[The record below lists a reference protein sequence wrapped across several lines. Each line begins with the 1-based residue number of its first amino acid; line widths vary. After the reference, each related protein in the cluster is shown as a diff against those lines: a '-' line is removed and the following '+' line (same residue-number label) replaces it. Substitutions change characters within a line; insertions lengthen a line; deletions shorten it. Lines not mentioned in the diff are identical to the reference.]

1 MTRSINGGRPMR
13 VLIAD
18 DEPLARKG
26 LRKLLSHE
34 TGVEVVAECA
44 DGIEAVERIQET
56 KPDAAFLDIRMPGI
70 DGFGVV
76 EAIGAGKMPVT
87 VFVTAYDHH
96 ALKAFEVH
104 AVDYLLKPVTA
115 ERLRV
120 AVERAAAMLGA
131 ADRRLIEGRIESLI
145 RAVRPQGGT
154 PAGTPAGTMERFVI
168 RSVGKVSI
176 VPVGEVE
183 WIEADGDYVRLH
195 TAGKVHLHRERMSVL
210 EESLDPAEFIRIH
223 RSTIVRIGRITE
235 LRPLLNGD
243 HLVVLR
249 SGEQLSLSR
258 TLRDRV
264 FAALHTSR

>member
-1 MTRSINGGRPMR
+1 VTAAGKNSAGGARAMR

-26 LRKLLSHE
+26 LRKLLGHE
-34 TGVEVVAECA
+34 PGVEVVAECA
-44 DGIEAVERIQET
+44 DGVEAVDRIQELR
-56 KPDAAFLDIRMPGI
+56 PDAAFLDIRMPGI

-76 EAIGAGKMPVT
+76 EAIGPGKMPVT

-96 ALKAFEVH
+96 ALRAFEVH
-104 AVDYLLKPVTA
+104 AVDYLLKPVTP
-115 ERLRV
+115 ERLHT

-131 ADRRLIEGRIESLI
+131 ADRNLIEGRIESLI
-145 RAVRPQGGT
+145 RAMRPPGGRL
-154 PAGTPAGTMERFVI
+154 ERFVI

-176 VPVGEVE
+176 VPVGEVD

-195 TAGKVHLHRERMSVL
+195 TANKVHIHRERMSVL

-223 RSTIVRIGRITE
+223 RSTIVRIGRISE

-264 FAALHTSR
+264 FSVLDASR

>member
-1 MTRSINGGRPMR
+1 MTVTGKAVRPMR
-13 VLIAD
+13 ILIAD

-26 LRKLLSHE
+26 LRKLLGHE
-34 TGVEVVAECA
+34 PGVEVVAECA
-44 DGIEAVERIQET
+44 NGIEAVERIQEA

-76 EAIGAGKMPVT
+76 EAIGAGRMPVT

-96 ALKAFEVH
+96 ALRAFEVH
-104 AVDYLLKPVTA
+104 AVDYLLKPVTP
-115 ERLRV
+115 ERLHA
-120 AVERAAAMLGA
+120 AVGRAAAMLGG
-131 ADRRLIEGRIESLI
+131 ADRRLIESRVESLI
-145 RAVRPQGGT
+145 RAIRPPGGT
-154 PAGTPAGTMERFVI
+154 IERFVI

-195 TAGKVHLHRERMSVL
+195 TPNKVHLHRERISAL

-223 RSTIVRIGRITE
+223 RSTIVRIGRISE

-249 SGEQLSLSR
+249 NGEQLSLSR

-264 FAALHTSR
+264 FAALQTSR